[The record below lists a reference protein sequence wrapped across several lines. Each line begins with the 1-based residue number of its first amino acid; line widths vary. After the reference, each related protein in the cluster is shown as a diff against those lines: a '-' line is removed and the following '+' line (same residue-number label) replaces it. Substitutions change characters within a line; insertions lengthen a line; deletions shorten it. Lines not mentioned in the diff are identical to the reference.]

1 MPVALC
7 FFIMTTIASSDLRA
21 TARSPETQAREALS
35 ALLQRIGS
43 LLRMPAPGVPE
54 ATAQLLRMA
63 AAYEATQ
70 PSYAADLR
78 AAASMA
84 EREPS

>member
-1 MPVALC
+1 
-7 FFIMTTIASSDLRA
+7 MTTTYVHGPAHPATNRADGPASRFADSLARA
-21 TARSPETQAREALS
+21 ILK
-35 ALLQRIGS
+35 LQSYGH

-54 ATAQLLRMA
+54 ASAQLLRMA
-63 AAYEATQ
+63 EAYEATQ

-84 EREPS
+84 GCRSR

>member
-1 MPVALC
+1 V
-7 FFIMTTIASSDLRA
+7 
-21 TARSPETQAREALS
+21 
-35 ALLQRIGS
+35 QRLGN

-63 AAYEATQ
+63 AAYETSQ

-84 EREPS
+84 ERETA

>member
-1 MPVALC
+1 
-7 FFIMTTIASSDLRA
+7 MTTITLPSGQ
-21 TARSPETQAREALS
+21 TARSADLLAPTLADWLARAILK
-35 ALLQRIGS
+35 LQSYGH

-63 AAYEATQ
+63 EAYESTQ

-78 AAASMA
+78 AAASMGRRD
-84 EREPS
+84 ETLVH